1 MVTIADL
8 NRDSSLVRVTAV
20 ESRIASNSNP
30 SSGTKTASMVL
41 RNQRAG

>member
-8 NRDSSLVRVTAV
+8 NRDCSLGRVTAIK
-20 ESRIASNSNP
+20 SRIVSNSNP
-30 SSGTKTASMVL
+30 SSGTKTASMIL